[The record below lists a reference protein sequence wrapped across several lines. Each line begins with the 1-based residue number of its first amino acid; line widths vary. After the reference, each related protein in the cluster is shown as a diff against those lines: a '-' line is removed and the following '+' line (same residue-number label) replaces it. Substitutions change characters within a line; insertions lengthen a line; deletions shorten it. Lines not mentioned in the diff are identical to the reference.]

1 MRKTARMIVL
11 AMLCAAS
18 YSACQRASEEK
29 REENR
34 LVNADSLNQS
44 FVSINDSLDARWKV
58 LIAEEDQKLEDM
70 KRLLKEISFTPR
82 YNKTKLQELQEKLE
96 TVYEMRFQPQSM
108 TSEQIDRYDSAS
120 SALKQEIISF
130 AQNHPDIEQY
140 PLMGQLID
148 SIEAS
153 DQRVLFHRVRY
164 DNFARDYN
172 HFLEGNREYVRK
184 VDTTGLHNK
193 RTLFQLG
200 E

>member
-1 MRKTARMIVL
+1 MIVL

-34 LVNADSLNQS
+34 QLTTDSLNQS
-44 FVSINDSLDARWKV
+44 LVSINDSLDARWTV

-70 KRLLKEISFTPR
+70 RRLLKEISYAPR
-82 YNKTKLQELQEKLE
+82 YNKAKLKELQEKLE
-96 TVYEMRFQPQSM
+96 SVYEMRFQPQSM

-120 SALKQEIISF
+120 TALKREIVQF
-130 AQNHPDIEQY
+130 AQDHPDIEQY

-148 SIEAS
+148 SIEAA
-153 DQRVLFHRVRY
+153 DQRILFHRVQY
-164 DNFARDYN
+164 DNYARDYN

-184 VDTTGLHNK
+184 VDTSGLHK
-193 RTLFQLG
+193 RRTLFQLG